1 MGGPLTRRQVL
12 AGTAVLVLAT
22 ALAGPAAGGSA
33 EVTRGDF
40 HAFAAGAGMAISGHA
55 QMVRTADGRTFVS
68 VHVTGLAPNTTYGAH
83 VHKAACGVGDAD
95 GHYQYATGA
104 GPDYV
109 NDVNEIWPGFTTNA
123 AGVGNGR
130 AMNEGTAGAAAVSV
144 VVHAPTTNLK
154 IACADLE

>member
-12 AGTAVLVLAT
+12 AGTGVLVLAA

-40 HAFAAGAGMAISGHA
+40 HAFAAGAGMGIYGHA

-83 VHKAACGVGDAD
+83 VHKAACGAGDAD
-95 GHYQYATGA
+95 G
-104 GPDYV
+104 
-109 NDVNEIWPGFTTNA
+109 I
-123 AGVGNGR
+123 GNGK
-130 AMNEGTAGAAAVSV
+130 AWNEGTAGAAALAV
-144 VVHAPTTNLK
+144 VVHAPGGAK

>member
-12 AGTAVLVLAT
+12 AGTGVLVLAA
-22 ALAGPAAGGSA
+22 ALAGPVAGGSA

-40 HAFAAGAGMAISGHA
+40 HAFAAGAGMGISGHA

-68 VHVTGLAPNTTYGAH
+68 VHVTGLAPDTTYGAH
-83 VHKAACGVGDAD
+83 VHKAACGAGDAD

-109 NDVNEIWPGFTTNA
+109 NAVNEIWPGFTTNA
-123 AGVGNGR
+123 DGIGNGK
-130 AMNEGTAGAAAVSV
+130 AWNEGTAGAAAVAV
-144 VVHAPTTNLK
+144 VVHAPGGAK

>member
-12 AGTAVLVLAT
+12 AGAAVLVLAA

-33 EVTRGDF
+33 QVTRGDF
-40 HAFAAGAGMAISGHA
+40 HAFADGTGLNISGRA

-68 VHVTGLAPNTTYGAH
+68 VHVEGLLPGTYGAH
-83 VHKAACGVGDAD
+83 VHKQACGNGNAD
-95 GHYQYATGA
+95 GHYQYATGT

-109 NDVNEIWPGFTTNA
+109 NAVNEIWPGFTTNA
-123 AGVGNGR
+123 AGIGNGR
-130 AMNEGTAGAAAVSV
+130 AMNAGTAGTAAVSV

>member
-1 MGGPLTRRQVL
+1 MGGPLTRRPVL
-12 AGTAVLVLAT
+12 AGTAVLVLAA

-33 EVTRGDF
+33 QVTRGDF
-40 HAFAAGAGMAISGHA
+40 HAFADGTGLDISGHA

-68 VHVTGLAPNTTYGAH
+68 VHVEGLLPGTYGAH
-83 VHKAACGVGDAD
+83 VHKQACGNGNAD
-95 GHYQYATGA
+95 GHYQFSATG
-104 GPDYV
+104 GV

-123 AGVGNGR
+123 AGIGNGR
-130 AMNEGTAGAAAVSV
+130 AMNAGTAGTAAVSV